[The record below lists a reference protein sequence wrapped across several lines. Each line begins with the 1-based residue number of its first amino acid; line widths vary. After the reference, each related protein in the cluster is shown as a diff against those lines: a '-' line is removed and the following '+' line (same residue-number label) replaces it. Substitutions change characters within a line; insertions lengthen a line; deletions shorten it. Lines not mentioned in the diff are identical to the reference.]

1 MIAPAPTQTLRP
13 IRTGRPNSR
22 PEARLAGW
30 RGWSAARICTPGP
43 ICVQSPM
50 ATSTTEDRAV
60 EIQEYA
66 STEANDEV
74 VIPMEWRPDKGA
86 IFDSGEAFD
95 Q

>member
-1 MIAPAPTQTLRP
+1 
-13 IRTGRPNSR
+13 
-22 PEARLAGW
+22 
-30 RGWSAARICTPGP
+30 
-43 ICVQSPM
+43 M